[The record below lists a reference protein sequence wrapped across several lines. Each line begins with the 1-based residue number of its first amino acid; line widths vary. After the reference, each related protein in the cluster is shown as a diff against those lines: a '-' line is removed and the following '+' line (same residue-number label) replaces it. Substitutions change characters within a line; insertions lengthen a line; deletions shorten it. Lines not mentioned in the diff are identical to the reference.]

1 MLTTLF
7 LVPIT
12 LGYVTEVE
20 YGIWITLSTFIIWF
34 SIFDV
39 GLGNGLRNKFAEAI
53 AKKDTNLARTYVS
66 TTYAGL
72 TIIFGAVLIIFL
84 GIFPFVNWNLLFQA
98 GDENSNNIRI
108 LVLILFVFF
117 TIRFILQLISTLL
130 IADQR
135 PAIASLIDPITNL
148 IVLVIIYVLTKVTA
162 GSLLYLGIIM
172 GGVPLLVMLVFN
184 FYFYRKDYKQY
195 LPSYK
200 FVNFSN
206 FKELMGLGFRFF
218 LIQIATMIVFTS
230 DNMIITHVLGPEQVT
245 PYSVARRYFGI
256 VATVFIIVVT
266 PFWSAFTEAYLKN
279 DIPWIK
285 KSLRTLI
292 MLWGLSVIGTFLLV
306 VISEWVYKIWL
317 PTDTNFQIP
326 LHLSISMGV
335 FMLIL
340 SWNTM
345 FGYFINGSGKIK
357 MQFYLAIFT
366 AIINIPLSIFLATKL
381 GLGSTGVII
390 GTSIT
395 LLPGAIIFPYQIR
408 KIINKTAKGIWDK

>member
-1 MLTTLF
+1 MNKLYDIISNLITSGNSRSVKAKKNIIYSFVIRGVSMLTTLF

-148 IVLVIIYVLTKVTA
+148 IVLVIIY
-162 GSLLYLGIIM
+162 
-172 GGVPLLVMLVFN
+172 
-184 FYFYRKDYKQY
+184 
-195 LPSYK
+195 
-200 FVNFSN
+200 
-206 FKELMGLGFRFF
+206 
-218 LIQIATMIVFTS
+218 
-230 DNMIITHVLGPEQVT
+230 
-245 PYSVARRYFGI
+245 
-256 VATVFIIVVT
+256 
-266 PFWSAFTEAYLKN
+266 
-279 DIPWIK
+279 
-285 KSLRTLI
+285 
-292 MLWGLSVIGTFLLV
+292 
-306 VISEWVYKIWL
+306 
-317 PTDTNFQIP
+317 
-326 LHLSISMGV
+326 
-335 FMLIL
+335 
-340 SWNTM
+340 
-345 FGYFINGSGKIK
+345 
-357 MQFYLAIFT
+357 
-366 AIINIPLSIFLATKL
+366 
-381 GLGSTGVII
+381 
-390 GTSIT
+390 
-395 LLPGAIIFPYQIR
+395 
-408 KIINKTAKGIWDK
+408 